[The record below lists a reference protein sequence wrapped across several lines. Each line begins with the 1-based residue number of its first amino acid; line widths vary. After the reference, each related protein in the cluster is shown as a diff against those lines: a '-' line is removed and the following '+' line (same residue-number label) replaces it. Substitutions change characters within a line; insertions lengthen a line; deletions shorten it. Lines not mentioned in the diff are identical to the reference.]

1 MFNIKKVK
9 RLENQVQ
16 SLTIENEA
24 LADTSK
30 SLRNQRDAL
39 LMGENETL
47 RTQIKEMRHEYNG
60 ALEAKE
66 TERQELCDQLGSEQQ
81 KVAELQHVID
91 GLKAKLSR
99 KGCMKK
105 QARNG
110 RGQFT
115 SRKSCT
121 E

>member
-9 RLENQVQ
+9 RLENHVQ

-24 LADTSK
+24 LDNTSK
-30 SLRNQRDAL
+30 SLKNQRDA

-105 QARNG
+105 QARNR

-115 SRKSCT
+115 SMKPCT